1 MNINTYIIMLNK
13 ALYNSKSIN
22 SELNRENIKS
32 LVKPDSVYNYKNHIL
47 TILKEK
53 AENNTGD
60 VLKIPKYYIKCIL
73 NIVENSYI
81 H

>member
-53 AENNTGD
+53 ADNNTGD
-60 VLKIPKYYIKCIL
+60 VRKIPKYYIKCIL